1 MRARAPHH
9 TSHGAGLTTQ
19 VPGPTAV
26 LPAGQ
31 LSAWFLHQG
40 PSGGGPGRGGAASSP
55 EGLSAW
61 SPRNRDITCHC
72 LVQYLHCP
80 GRTAAGSATIRVHSA
95 APPRASRYRQRAA
108 FLGAPP
114 RVPTRQ
120 LSPDSSAPSWGARLS
135 ELPFLALAPGSELSP
150 ALTIRRAA
158 AGRIVTRCVCCG
170 EINPEYSLDC
180 EPSSTLPRLSA
191 PDVRITVQAERQKTK
206 NTFKSFFH
214 TFRWQVALCLTRPRV
229 GNVENVASTRR

>member
-80 GRTAAGSATIRVHSA
+80 GRTAAGSATIRRSDAA
-95 APPRASRYRQRAA
+95 APARQSTASAPRS
-108 FLGAPP
+108 LGARQ

-120 LSPDSSAPSWGARLS
+120 LSPDCSAPSWGARLS
-135 ELPFLALAPGSELSP
+135 ELPLLTLAPGPVLSP
-150 ALTIRRAA
+150 ALTTRRAA
-158 AGRIVTRCVCCG
+158 TGRIVTRCVCCG

-180 EPSSTLPRLSA
+180 EHSSTLPRLST
-191 PDVRITVQAERQKTK
+191 PDVRITVQAERRKQTMQ
-206 NTFKSFFH
+206 SIH
-214 TFRWQVALCLTRPRV
+214 YSIRSV
-229 GNVENVASTRR
+229 GR